1 MEYLFRHFSICV
13 NSIRLCLGKSRM
25 HNLFQIELV
34 KVALR
39 KNNVLTSNE
48 IFTRLPVRSDI
59 EFPTPTF

>member
-1 MEYLFRHFSICV
+1 
-13 NSIRLCLGKSRM
+13 M

-39 KNNVLTSNE
+39 KNNVLTSNK